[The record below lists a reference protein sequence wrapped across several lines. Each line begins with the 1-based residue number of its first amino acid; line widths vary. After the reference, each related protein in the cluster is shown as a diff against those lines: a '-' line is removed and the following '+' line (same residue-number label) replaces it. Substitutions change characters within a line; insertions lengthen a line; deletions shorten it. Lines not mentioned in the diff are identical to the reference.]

1 MNNQEIIN
9 SNCKLVN
16 TVWIEKGIVLT
27 IIYYLI
33 KKYDLIINKIIIID
47 NIRYISLFKL
57 LFPKLVFE
65 KYIKH
70 NKKNFYF
77 NIRKIIKKQDV
88 IIDYINNYDGYIN
101 TDKIKL
107 VPWFD
112 MNDIL
117 ISYIYNSKKKLYTNK
132 YLNFIINFNKCRRA
146 NYNNNIYDK
155 VMENQIYY
163 YYLNNNNN
171 INIEKLN
178 QLINKYI
185 YNYTD
190 TVNNYIIP
198 IEVKN
203 KKNNLKIIQE
213 KNDNNLKII
222 KEEKNDNNLKII
234 KEMKEMKEK
243 NDDNLKIIQ
252 EKNDNNLKIIKEMKE
267 KNDDNLKIIREMKEK
282 IKNTERK
289 IEDLNQTGVDIGKEN
304 LTNISNIKSQL
315 DNINTYNSEQFNK
328 FIKIIK
334 KKFLLINEIL
344 NNQIHSK

>member
-1 MNNQEIIN
+1 MYNQEIIN
-9 SNCKLVN
+9 QNCKLVN

-33 KKYDLIINKIIIID
+33 KQYNLIINKIIIID
-47 NIRYISLFKL
+47 NIRYITLFKL

-65 KYIKH
+65 KYKKH

-88 IIDYINNYDGYIN
+88 IIDYINNYDGCIN

-117 ISYIYNSKKKLYTNK
+117 ISYIYNSEKKLYTNK

-163 YYLNNNNN
+163 YYLNNNNSV
-171 INIEKLN
+171 NIEKLN
-178 QLINKYI
+178 QFINKFI

-198 IEVKN
+198 IEVNNNKNNKNNKIIEEIKKKINDTEQIIKNLKN
-203 KKNNLKIIQE
+203 KGHNIGDNNEKNIRNMKSKLDEINNKNNNKL
-213 KNDNNLKII
+213 L
-222 KEEKNDNNLKII
+222 
-234 KEMKEMKEK
+234 
-243 NDDNLKIIQ
+243 
-252 EKNDNNLKIIKEMKE
+252 
-267 KNDDNLKIIREMKEK
+267 
-282 IKNTERK
+282 NT
-289 IEDLNQTGVDIGKEN
+289 
-304 LTNISNIKSQL
+304 
-315 DNINTYNSEQFNK
+315 
-328 FIKIIK
+328 FIKIINK
-334 KKFLLINEIL
+334 KLSLINIIL
-344 NNQIHSK
+344 KNKK